1 MYRRFPPSCAKGGGA
16 QQGDGKKIIIP
27 PLPNPPL
34 PRGEEGNVSSFS
46 SLFRKR
52 GRRPAGR
59 VGDNNNPSPPQPSPP
74 AGRGGKCIVVFLPLR
89 RGGGAQQGGWGIIII
104 LPLPNPPL
112 PRGEEGNVSSFS
124 SLFRKRGRRPA
135 GRVGENNN
143 PSPPQPSPPAGRG
156 GKCIVVFLPL
166 RRGGGAQQGGWG
178 VII

>member
-16 QQGDGKKIIIP
+16 QQGGWGKIIIL

-46 SLFRKR
+46 SPFRKG

-59 VGDNNNPSPPQPSPP
+59 VGKNNNPSPPQPSPP

-89 RGGGAQQGGWGIIII
+89 RGGGAQQGGGGVIII
-104 LPLPNPPL
+104 LPPPHPPPP

-124 SLFRKRGRRPA
+124 SLLRKRGRRPA

-166 RRGGGAQQGGWG
+166 SQK
-178 VII
+178 